1 MSSNNLSNHLERR
14 LYAADS
20 PMFLESFPIFGYT
33 RLLQY
38 PPNQRPRGVLWVLAK
53 IQSLDP
59 SPQIARQKRILFTLI
74 NLIICKCEL
83 VSVNEHF

>member
-1 MSSNNLSNHLERR
+1 MHSNNLSNHLERR

-38 PPNQRPRGVLWVLAK
+38 PNQRPGGILWVQAK

-59 SPQIARQKRILFTLI
+59 SPQIARQKRILFTLSDY
-74 NLIICKCEL
+74 L
-83 VSVNEHF
+83 